1 MEIIVLLCAY
11 NYYIITFYA
20 TYSGQAD
27 IDDDLDGQLEINH
40 RQVKSKVAL
49 LYSSV

>member
-11 NYYIITFYA
+11 NYIITFYA

-40 RQVKSKVAL
+40 RQVKYKVAL
-49 LYSSV
+49 LCSSV